1 MTIAILQARMSSS
14 RLPGKPLVELLGVP
28 MIVHVARRT
37 AAALGGENTYV
48 VTDDDRI
55 GSVAREHGFQVI
67 MTSSSA
73 LTGTDR
79 VAEAAEAVEADIY
92 VNVQGDEPMI
102 DPESIRSVVAHKVRS
117 PGAVINAMALLGA
130 GEDVQSV
137 NIPKVV
143 TNESGRLLYMSRN
156 ALPGFKDP
164 LCAPKQ
170 YWKQVCIYAFTR
182 AELRAYAGLGRKSQV
197 EQSEDIE
204 ILRFFDVGLSVQMVE
219 VAAGSLAVDVPD
231 DIVRVEHAMREAQTS

>member
-1 MTIAILQARMSSS
+1 MRTVAFIPARYASS

-37 AAALGGENTYV
+37 AAALGSENTYV
-48 VTDDDRI
+48 VTDDERI
-55 GSVAREHGFQVI
+55 SEVALEYGFQVI

-102 DPESIRSVVAHKVRS
+102 DPESIRSVVSEKMRC
-117 PGAVINAMALLGA
+117 PGAVINAMAVIGG
-130 GEDVQSV
+130 GEDVHSV

-143 TNESGRLLYMSRN
+143 TNESRRLLYMSRN

-182 AELRAYAGLGRKSQV
+182 AELRAYAGLGRKSVV

-204 ILRFFDVGLSVQMVE
+204 ILRFFDVGIDVQMVE
-219 VAAGSLAVDVPD
+219 VAAGSLAVDVPG
-231 DIVRVEHAMREAQTS
+231 DIARVERAMLEAS